1 MIRSNSR
8 SAPAFSRSSSIIRPV
23 LVFGRRNSIVAL
35 GIVVAVSATLLG
47 GCVGKVKVA
56 IGVPSQIVVVA
67 DGTTWE
73 TYEET
78 LTSIFERTVRIPREE
93 YIFTLRQEELES
105 WDFFRKYKH
114 IILCAALDELTP
126 TATKIR
132 ELLSP
137 EAEERVRSQ
146 GRGVQVVRNDLYAVG
161 QLLMIIT
168 ADTGEHLQEYLTAN
182 RESLFDSFSQHYS
195 DHLLDLIFRR
205 TERLAL
211 EDTLF
216 TNWGFLVRVPYDYRM
231 DASRADD
238 SFVRMIRYNPQR
250 NFFAHWLPTDQIEAR
265 GLDWIHELEPLGTSI
280 AAGEDPDPV
289 ELRSLGQRAM
299 DFRDE
304 ITREFFDRD
313 EIAREVTTASVVR
326 FDGGWAIRLYGA
338 WLNREIVV
346 GGPLVSYCFID
357 SRTDR
362 LWWLDGTVFGPAL
375 QRKEIYLRQ
384 MEVIVNTFRSGATA
398 TAYLETI
405 PERARGRR

>member
-1 MIRSNSR
+1 MSIPNSR
-8 SAPAFSRSSSIIRPV
+8 PALTFSRRASLAAIGI
-23 LVFGRRNSIVAL
+23 LGAL
-35 GIVVAVSATLLG
+35 IAAILG
-47 GCVGKVKVA
+47 GCVGKIKVA
-56 IGVPSQIVVVA
+56 IGEPSQIVVVA

-73 TYEET
+73 QYGET

-93 YIFTLRQEELES
+93 YVFTLRQEVLES

-114 IILCAALDELTP
+114 IILCAALDDPTP
-126 TATKIR
+126 TAGKIR

-137 EAEERVRSQ
+137 EAEERIRSQ
-146 GRGVQVVRNDLYAVG
+146 GRGVQVVRKDLYAIG
-161 QLLMIIT
+161 QQLMILT
-168 ADTGEHLQEYLTAN
+168 ADTGEHLQEYLSAN

-211 EDTLF
+211 EDTLY
-216 TNWGFLVRVPYDYRM
+216 TSWGFLVRVPYDYRM
-231 DASRADD
+231 DASRAEE
-238 SFVRMIRYNPQR
+238 SFIRMIRYNPQR
-250 NFFAHWLPTDQIEAR
+250 NFFAYWLPTDQIEAE
-265 GLDWIHELEPLGTSI
+265 GLGWIRELEPLGARI
-280 AAGEDPDPV
+280 AAEEDIDPV

-304 ITREFFDRD
+304 ITREFLDRD
-313 EIAREVTTASVVR
+313 EIARDVTTTSVVP

-338 WLNREIVV
+338 WHNREIVV

-375 QRKEIYLRQ
+375 HRKEIFLRQ
-384 MEVIVNTFRSGATA
+384 MEVILNTFRSGATA
-398 TAYLETI
+398 RAYLETI

>member
-1 MIRSNSR
+1 MIRPDNR
-8 SAPAFSRSSSIIRPV
+8 PALAFSRRIP
-23 LVFGRRNSIVAL
+23 IVAI

-47 GCVGKVKVA
+47 GCVRKVRVA
-56 IGVPSQIVVVA
+56 IGEPSQIIVVA

-73 TYEET
+73 TYGEI
-78 LTSIFERTVRIPREE
+78 LTSIFERTVRLPREE
-93 YIFTLRQEELES
+93 YVFTLRQKGVES

-114 IILCAALDELTP
+114 IILCAALDDPTP
-126 TATKIR
+126 TAGKIR
-132 ELLSP
+132 ELLSA

-161 QLLMIIT
+161 QMLMIVT
-168 ADTGEHLQEYLTAN
+168 ADTGEHLQEYLSAN

-216 TNWGFLVRVPYDYRM
+216 TNWGFLVRVPFDYRM
-231 DASRADD
+231 DASRADE

-250 NFFAHWLPTDQIEAR
+250 NFFAYWLPTDQIEAR
-265 GLDWIHELEPLGTSI
+265 GLNWIHDLEPWGARI

-289 ELRSLGQRAM
+289 ELRSLGQYAM

-313 EIAREVTTASVVR
+313 EVEREVTTASVVS

-338 WLNREIVV
+338 WQNREIVV

-357 SRTDR
+357 PRTDR

-384 MEVIVNTFRSGATA
+384 MEVILNTFRSGATA
-398 TAYLETI
+398 SVYLEAI